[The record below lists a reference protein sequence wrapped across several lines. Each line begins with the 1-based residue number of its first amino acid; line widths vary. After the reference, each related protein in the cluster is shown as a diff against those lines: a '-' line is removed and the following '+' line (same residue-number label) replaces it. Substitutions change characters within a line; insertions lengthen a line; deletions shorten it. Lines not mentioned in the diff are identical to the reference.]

1 MLHVLR
7 NGAHPSA
14 IDQES
19 FLGRAARGSACFKRD
34 SGGAARKKRADCR
47 RQTQAAASSSSRNPI
62 LTCT

>member
-34 SGGAARKKRADCR
+34 SGPPGKSGPIAADKL
-47 RQTQAAASSSSRNPI
+47 RQQHLLLAETRF
-62 LTCT
+62 